1 MAERPDASRYSR
13 PIVPD
18 PDASLSAP
26 RWRQPPPPRVWPL
39 WLLVVLLIAA
49 GAALSWVGWQERT
62 RLQAELARV
71 SGELSNVHARFDAEE
86 GRGAAFATLQDRMD
100 ELANLEAELDA
111 VIDERLATL
120 ETQQEQRLTPLEEAV
135 TSLQESTMSLDGRLV
150 ALSDENDTLAAILAA
165 TRTSLDALERA
176 GEEGRAALQER
187 LAALDDAREAEAARR
202 ETLAAALDELEG
214 RLSNQRDAQQSR
226 LASLEEALSSLEA
239 DVEAMAVSRD
249 DAQDQIEML
258 GNQLRDFESELRELR
273 QAQLVMSAQLEALR
287 Q

>member
-49 GAALSWVGWQERT
+49 GVALSWVGWQERT

-86 GRGAAFATLQDRMD
+86 GRGEAFATLQTRMD

-111 VIDERLATL
+111 VIDERLATRDTRL
-120 ETQQEQRLTPLEEAV
+120 EQRLTPLENTV
-135 TSLQESTMSLDGRLV
+135 TSLEESTTSLDGRLA
-150 ALSDENDTLAAILAA
+150 ALSDENDTQSAILSA

-187 LAALDDAREAEAARR
+187 LAALNEAHE
-202 ETLAAALDELEG
+202 AALDELDELDG
-214 RLSNQRDAQQSR
+214 RLARQRDAQLSR
-226 LASLEEALSSLEA
+226 LTSQEEALSSLEA
-239 DVEAMAVSRD
+239 DVEAMAGSRD
-249 DAQDQIEML
+249 DAQEQMEML
-258 GNQLRDFESELRELR
+258 GNQLRDMESELRELR
-273 QAQLVMSAQLEALR
+273 QSQLVMNAQLEALR
-287 Q
+287 E